1 MTNTKPIL
9 KDFPS
14 EFTTDRLLIRMPLP
28 GDGPAVHEAI
38 NHSLPEL
45 KPWMIFAQQEQ
56 RVEDVEA
63 NIRESHAQF
72 LQRKDL
78 RLMVFLK
85 ETGEF
90 VASSGLHR
98 IDWSIPKFEIGYWI
112 DSRHSGKGYI
122 TEAVEGI
129 SQFAFEQLGANRVE
143 IRCDSKNVKSRAV
156 AERAGYTLEGIL
168 ENSERDVNGEL
179 RDTCVFAKVKS
190 QVI

>member
-1 MTNTKPIL
+1 MTNPKPIL

-28 GDGPAVHEAI
+28 GDGPVVHEAI
-38 NHSLPEL
+38 IHSLSEL
-45 KPWMIFAQQEQ
+45 KPWMIFAQQDQ
-56 RVEDVEA
+56 TVEDVEA
-63 NIRESHAQF
+63 NIRESHSEF

-78 RLMVFLK
+78 RLLVFLK

-98 IDWSIPKFEIGYWI
+98 IDWSIPKFEVGYWI
-112 DSRHSGKGYI
+112 DSRFSGKGYI

-129 SQFAFEQLGANRVE
+129 TQFAFEQLKAKRVE
-143 IRCDSKNVKSRAV
+143 IRCDSNNVKSRAV

-168 ENSERDVNGEL
+168 KNSEREVNGNL
-179 RDTCVFAKVKS
+179 RDTCVFAKVK
-190 QVI
+190 

>member
-1 MTNTKPIL
+1 MKPIL

-28 GDGPAVHEAI
+28 GDGLEVHDAI
-38 NHSLPEL
+38 IHSLPEL
-45 KPWMIFAQQEQ
+45 KPWMIFAQHDQA
-56 RVEDVEA
+56 VEDVES
-63 NIRESHAQF
+63 NIRESHAEF

-78 RLMVFLK
+78 RLLVFLK

-98 IDWSIPKFEIGYWI
+98 IDWSIPKFEIGYWV
-112 DSRHSGKGYI
+112 DSRYSGKGYI
-122 TEAVEGI
+122 TEAVGGI

-156 AERAGYTLEGIL
+156 AERAGYTLEGVL
-168 ENSERDVNGEL
+168 KNSERDVNGEL
-179 RDTCVFAKVKS
+179 RDTCVFAKV
-190 QVI
+190 VIEGK